1 MAYNISITN
10 GEGAENILNGDYTVT
25 ASSNGYDGS
34 TIDPASIT
42 VVEGTNEY
50 SFTIGATGTL
60 TLHVTEDGT
69 STGTAVVGATFIR
82 CDSEGNTY
90 GTEIT
95 TDSTGNAVFN
105 NVPYASTDAP
115 IIYYKQT
122 KSDGAHAF
130 DDMLKNTTLT
140 TSTSTIEIENNIP
153 ALRTIKLTDEN
164 YDGLDI
170 ASATISLN

>member
-1 MAYNISITN
+1 MAYNINITN
-10 GEGAENILNGDYTVT
+10 GEGTENILNGDYTVT
-25 ASSNGYDGS
+25 ASSNGYDES

-69 STGTAVVGATFIR
+69 STGTAVVGAKFIR

-105 NVPYASTDAP
+105 NVPFATTDAP
-115 IIYYKQT
+115 LVYYKQT
-122 KSDGAHAF
+122 ASDGAHEF
-130 DDMLKNTTLT
+130 DDTLKNTTLT
-140 TSTSTIEIENNIP
+140 TSTSTLEIENSIA

-164 YDGLDI
+164 YEGLGI